1 MEREKDAKAALRSNS
16 IRGKATAVVQ
26 HVTALRA
33 GSCTIPITRAA
44 GSLWKSLGALRRGNE
59 GPGTSTPAPFRYR
72 LRVSPLP
79 TRWFALVLW
88 RTTLQSKRDDRSG
101 STYGVS
107 SPAGLMA
114 TSAL

>member
-1 MEREKDAKAALRSNS
+1 MEREKDAKAALRSNG

-59 GPGTSTPAPFRYR
+59 GPGTSTPPHFAPASE
-72 LRVSPLP
+72 SPLP
-79 TRWFALVLW
+79 HPLVCPCALAHHAAA
-88 RTTLQSKRDDRSG
+88 QRDDRSG

-107 SPAGLMA
+107 LSPPRD
-114 TSAL
+114 

>member
-59 GPGTSTPAPFRYR
+59 GPGTSTPAPFRSR

-79 TRWFALVLW
+79 TRWVALVLW
-88 RTTLQSKRDDRSG
+88 RITLQSNAMTGQEVPTECRPLRD
-101 STYGVS
+101 
-107 SPAGLMA
+107 
-114 TSAL
+114 